1 MFFRRFF
8 LVMDRV
14 VWWWIELYDDESS
27 YNRVLWWI
35 ELYDDEIEMSMC
47 DSGMIWLD
55 MWWWIGDELVINWV
69 VWWGIYEVCFLFLIW
84 IWASKAWGMWDG
96 EWDGD
101 GGRRCSFFVL
111 WKSL

>member
-47 DSGMIWLD
+47 DSGMIWFNLD
-55 MWWWIGDELVINWV
+55 MWWWIGDKLSCMVRNLWSVFLVLDLNLSFKSMRDVRWRMR
-69 VWWGIYEVCFLFLIW
+69 WGWGAEVQFFCFVKKPL
-84 IWASKAWGMWDG
+84 
-96 EWDGD
+96 
-101 GGRRCSFFVL
+101 V
-111 WKSL
+111 